1 MDQSPT
7 ASPGFV
13 GIDVSKDRLDVHL
26 RPSGQTFAVPRDG
39 PGLDQLLTRL
49 RAGPPALVVLEATG
63 GFELTVAAAI
73 AGAGLPLAVVNPRQ
87 IRDFA
92 RATGRLAKTDR
103 LDAAAIALFAERVRP
118 EPRPLLDAAAQA
130 LAELVARRRQIVEM
144 IGMEQNRAR
153 QARAPKVART
163 IRATLKVLE
172 AQLTELDHDI
182 DDAIRGS
189 PAWRAADD
197 LLQSVPG
204 IGDITART
212 LIAEMPEL
220 GRLDRRQAAALIGV
234 APVNRDSGQMRGH
247 RAIAG
252 GRTTIRNVLYM
263 ATLTAIR
270 WNPVLKPHYQQ
281 LIARGRPKKVAIIA
295 CMRRLL
301 GILNAILK
309 AGTPWKTA

>member
-1 MDQSPT
+1 
-7 ASPGFV
+7 
-13 GIDVSKDRLDVHL
+13 
-26 RPSGQTFAVPRDG
+26 
-39 PGLDQLLTRL
+39 
-49 RAGPPALVVLEATG
+49 
-63 GFELTVAAAI
+63 
-73 AGAGLPLAVVNPRQ
+73 VVNPRQ

-92 RATGRLAKTDR
+92 RATGRLAKTGR

-118 EPRPLLDAAAQA
+118 EPRPLPDAAAQA

-172 AQLTELDHDI
+172 AQLTALDHDI
-182 DDAIRGS
+182 DDTIRGS

-204 IGDITART
+204 IGDVTART

-220 GRLDRRQAAALIGV
+220 GRLDRREAAALIGV
-234 APVNRDSGQMRGH
+234 APVNRDSGQMRGQ

-281 LIARGRPKKVAIIA
+281 LIARGRPKKVAIVA

-301 GILNAILK
+301 GILNAILR
-309 AGTPWKTA
+309 AGTPWKNA

>member
-1 MDQSPT
+1 MDQSPAAT
-7 ASPGFV
+7 PGFV

-26 RPSGQTFAVPRDG
+26 RPSGQAFAVPRDG
-39 PGLDQLLTRL
+39 PGLDQLLARL
-49 RAGPPALVVLEATG
+49 RTEPPALVVIEATG
-63 GFELTVAAAI
+63 GFELTVAAAL

-118 EPRPLLDAAAQA
+118 TPRPVPDAAAQA
-130 LAELVARRRQIVEM
+130 LAELVSRRRQIVEM
-144 IGMEQNRAR
+144 IGMEQNRSR

-172 AQLTELDHDI
+172 VQLTALDHDS

-204 IGDITART
+204 IGDVTART

-220 GRLDRRQAAALIGV
+220 GRLDRREAAALIGV

-252 GRTTIRNVLYM
+252 GRTSVRNVLYM

-281 LIARGRPKKVAIIA
+281 LVARGRPKKVALVA

-301 GILNAILK
+301 GIINAILR
-309 AGTPWKTA
+309 AGTPSKNA

>member
-1 MDQSPT
+1 
-7 ASPGFV
+7 
-13 GIDVSKDRLDVHL
+13 
-26 RPSGQTFAVPRDG
+26 
-39 PGLDQLLTRL
+39 
-49 RAGPPALVVLEATG
+49 VLEATG

-103 LDAAAIALFAERVRP
+103 LDAAVIARFAERVHP
-118 EPRPLLDAAAQA
+118 EPRPVPDAAAQA

-172 AQLTELDHDI
+172 AQLTALDHDI
-182 DDAIRGS
+182 DDTIRGS

-204 IGDITART
+204 IARSPPAPSSPKCPNSATSTA
-212 LIAEMPEL
+212 A
-220 GRLDRRQAAALIGV
+220 AAALIGV
-234 APVNRDSGQMRGH
+234 APVNRDSGEMRGY

-263 ATLTAIR
+263 ATLSAVR
-270 WNPVLKPHYQQ
+270 WNPILKAHYQQ
-281 LIARGRPKKVAIIA
+281 LVARGRPKKVAIVA

-309 AGTPWKTA
+309 AKTPWKNA